1 MIFLIETSSL
11 IIYYLMLTGTS
22 NFVISEFLKKLN
34 ETVMDEL
41 NFLLLNLELQFTSH
55 QKC

>member
-22 NFVISEFLKKLN
+22 NFVILEFLKKLN